1 MTVKVMT
8 ELVNVLSDDMPSFP
22 VEQTIKA
29 IWGQELYPLEG
40 LVLPHQFPLY

>member
-29 IWGQELYPLEG
+29 IWARSFIPWK
-40 LVLPHQFPLY
+40 V